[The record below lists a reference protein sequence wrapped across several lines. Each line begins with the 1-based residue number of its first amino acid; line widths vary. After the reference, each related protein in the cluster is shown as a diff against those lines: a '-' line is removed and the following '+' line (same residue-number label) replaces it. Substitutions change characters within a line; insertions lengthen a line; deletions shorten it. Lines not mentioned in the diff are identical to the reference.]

1 MEEILEMLFEAIL
14 NKNNKVEN
22 IATVQDLCDVAWDSN
37 KVVRIFAANN
47 DDQDGFSTEEILS
60 IANKAYQEV
69 CAQ

>member
-1 MEEILEMLFEAIL
+1 MEEILKMLFEAIL

-22 IATVQDLCDVAWDSN
+22 ITTVQDLCNVAWDGN

>member
-1 MEEILEMLFEAIL
+1 MEEILKMLFEAIL

-22 IATVQDLCDVAWDSN
+22 IETVQDLCDAAWDGN

-47 DDQDGFSTEEILS
+47 DDRDGFSTEEILS

>member
-1 MEEILEMLFEAIL
+1 MEEILKMLFEAIL

-22 IATVQDLCDVAWDSN
+22 IATVQDLCDAAWDGN

>member
-1 MEEILEMLFEAIL
+1 MEEILKMLFEAIL

-22 IATVQDLCDVAWDSN
+22 IATLQDLCDVAWDGN
-37 KVVRIFAANN
+37 KIARLFAAMN
-47 DDQDGFSTEEILS
+47 DDQEGFGTEEILS